1 MVTSMTAF
9 SRQSSQN
16 EWGILV
22 WELRSV
28 NHRFLDLSIRLPE
41 SLRALETVVRERLGE
56 NINRG
61 KVEAVLRHTIGAQ
74 PHIQLNFN
82 DKMAQQLAIAAS
94 SARQYFPEAQTDLL
108 AILAWP
114 GILETTE
121 ILQPDTMKSAA
132 LELLQQ
138 SIDDLVLMRQREGS
152 KIQVFIEERLATIM
166 TIVADISLQI
176 PTLLASE
183 RERMANRMAEFNDIE
198 MNSQRLE
205 QEMTILIQ
213 KTDVAEEIQRL
224 RSHCEAMTETLS
236 QRGPVGRRLDFLSQ
250 ELNREANTLSSKALS
265 VSLTHASVEM
275 KVLIEQIREQVQ
287 NIE

>member
-1 MVTSMTAF
+1 MTAF

-121 ILQPDTMKSAA
+121 ILQPDTMRSAA
-132 LELLQQ
+132 LDLLQQ
-138 SIDDLVLMRQREGS
+138 FD
-152 KIQVFIEERLATIM
+152 
-166 TIVADISLQI
+166 
-176 PTLLASE
+176 
-183 RERMANRMAEFNDIE
+183 
-198 MNSQRLE
+198 
-205 QEMTILIQ
+205 
-213 KTDVAEEIQRL
+213 
-224 RSHCEAMTETLS
+224 
-236 QRGPVGRRLDFLSQ
+236 
-250 ELNREANTLSSKALS
+250 
-265 VSLTHASVEM
+265 
-275 KVLIEQIREQVQ
+275 
-287 NIE
+287 

>member
-1 MVTSMTAF
+1 MRLKLWCATVWVKILTAAKWKRFYAILSEPSHTS
-9 SRQSSQN
+9 SS
-16 EWGILV
+16 IL
-22 WELRSV
+22 
-28 NHRFLDLSIRLPE
+28 
-41 SLRALETVVRERLGE
+41 
-56 NINRG
+56 
-61 KVEAVLRHTIGAQ
+61 TIKW
-74 PHIQLNFN
+74 L
-82 DKMAQQLAIAAS
+82 QQLAIAAS

-114 GILETTE
+114 GMLETTE
-121 ILQPDTMKSAA
+121 ILQFDTMKSAV

-138 SIDDLVLMRQREGS
+138 SIDDLVQMRRREGS
-152 KIQVFIEERLATIM
+152 KIQVFIEERLAAIM

-176 PTLLASE
+176 PMLLAGE
-183 RERMANRMAEFNDIE
+183 RERIAGRMAEFNAIE

-205 QEMTILIQ
+205 QEMTMLIQ

-236 QRGPVGRRLDFLSQ
+236 QRGPVGHRLDFLSQ